1 MSIQNSKAAIS
12 LSLKNLSKFYSEAGR
27 KIEILGNINAE
38 FNQGEVVALVG
49 KSGCGKTTLLNLIS
63 GIDRPDNGE
72 IWIGN
77 TVLND
82 LSEEE
87 LTLIR
92 RNRVGIVFQ
101 FFNLIP
107 TLNVIENV
115 SLPRELNGS
124 NDSHCESIAKDLLT
138 RVGLGDRLNSYPDV
152 LSGGEQQRVAIARA
166 LINDPDVILADEPTG
181 NLDDDTAKEILELL
195 LSVAR
200 DTGKTMIMAT
210 HSNEVINYADKVYT
224 IHNGSLILTQSG
236 S

>member
-1 MSIQNSKAAIS
+1 MPIENSDININ
-12 LSLKNLSKFYSEAGR
+12 LRFVNLSKFYTEAGR
-27 KIEILGNINAE
+27 KIEIIDNLNAE
-38 FNQGEVVALVG
+38 FNQGEVVALIG
-49 KSGCGKTTLLNLIS
+49 KSGSGKTTLLNLIS
-63 GIDRPDNGE
+63 GIDSPDSGE
-72 IWIGN
+72 IWLGN
-77 TVLND
+77 TLLTK

-124 NDSHCESIAKDLLT
+124 QDIDPRAIAEELLT

-166 LINDPDVILADEPTG
+166 LICLSQLRRCAPLPYGEFAINEP
-181 NLDDDTAKEILELL
+181 
-195 LSVAR
+195 R
-200 DTGKTMIMAT
+200 R
-210 HSNEVINYADKVYT
+210 
-224 IHNGSLILTQSG
+224 
-236 S
+236 

>member
-1 MSIQNSKAAIS
+1 MPIENSKTAVS
-12 LSLKNLSKFYSEAGR
+12 LCLKNLSKFYLEADR
-27 KIEILGNINAE
+27 KIEIIGNINAE
-38 FNQGEVVALVG
+38 FNQGEVVALIG

-72 IWIGN
+72 IWIGS
-77 TVLND
+77 TMLKD

-87 LTLIR
+87 LTLVR
-92 RNRVGIVFQ
+92 RNRIGIVFQ

-124 NDSHCESIAKDLLT
+124 KDSQCESVAKELLT

-166 LINDPDVILADEPTG
+166 LINEPELILADEPTG
-181 NLDDDTAKEILELL
+181 NRDDDTAKEILELL

-200 DTGKTMIMAT
+200 DSGKTMIMAT

-224 IHNGSLILTQSG
+224 IHNGNLVPTQSG

>member
-1 MSIQNSKAAIS
+1 MPIENSDININ
-12 LSLKNLSKFYSEAGR
+12 LRFVNLSKFYTEAGR
-27 KIEILGNINAE
+27 KIEIIDNLNAE
-38 FNQGEVVALVG
+38 FNQGEVVALIG
-49 KSGCGKTTLLNLIS
+49 KSGSGKTTLLNLIS
-63 GIDRPDNGE
+63 GIDSPDSGE
-72 IWIGN
+72 IWLGN
-77 TVLND
+77 TLLTK

-124 NDSHCESIAKDLLT
+124 QDIDPRAIAEELLT

-166 LINDPDVILADEPTG
+166 LINDPDIILADEPTG
-181 NLDDDTAKEILELL
+181 NLDEDTAKEILELIL
-195 LSVAR
+195 EVTRESE
-200 DTGKTMIMAT
+200 KTLIMAT

-224 IHNGSLILTQSG
+224 IHNGNLIPQ
-236 S
+236 